1 MKRIGLIWERIYALD
16 NIKAAIW
23 FSSAKKR
30 NHEFVIP
37 VLEDIEAHAKEV
49 QRLLASK
56 TYVPSPYIIKE
67 IRDNS
72 SGKIRVIHKPRYF
85 PDQVIHWAL
94 ILQIQQILM
103 RGMYEYSCGSV
114 PGRGPH
120 YGRKHLRKW
129 LDNDYRRTKYCLKL
143 DIAKFYPSMDN
154 EALKKEFRRKIKDP
168 HVLWL
173 IDTIID
179 SAQGLPIGNYTSQW
193 FANFALER
201 LDHFIK
207 QELKI
212 PYYMRYVDDLVL
224 LGPNKKTLH
233 RARPAIEKLLAE
245 LGLHVK
251 DNWQVFLVNSR
262 PIDFLGYRFYRDKTT
277 LRRRNALR
285 IRRRFAKIGKK
296 NYLTL
301 RDAQAVVSYWGWM
314 KHCDS
319 HYFYNEYCKPHVS
332 VGKAKGVISEHAKIR
347 NLEERDSNNRTKR
360 NSGSEAD

>member
-1 MKRIGLIWERIYALD
+1 MAPILRNTDIYAEKILEML
-16 NIKAAIW
+16 AA
-23 FSSAKKR
+23 
-30 NHEFVIP
+30 
-37 VLEDIEAHAKEV
+37 
-49 QRLLASK
+49 K
-56 TYVPSPYIIKE
+56 TYVPSPYIIRE
-67 IRDNS
+67 ITDNS
-72 SGKIRVIHKPRYF
+72 SGKIRTIHKPRYF

-94 ILQIQQILM
+94 ILQIQPVMM
-103 RGMYEYSCGSV
+103 RGMYKYSCGSV

-120 YGRKHLRKW
+120 YGRKHLRRW
-129 LDNDYRRTKYCLKL
+129 LDTDYRRTKYCPKM
-143 DIAKFYPSMDN
+143 DIAKFYPSIDN
-154 EALKKEFRRKIKDP
+154 EALKNEFRRKIKDP

-233 RARPAIEKLLAE
+233 RARPAIEKQLAE

-251 DNWQVFLVNSR
+251 DNWQVFLANSR

-314 KHCDS
+314 KHSDS
-319 HYFYNEYCKPHVS
+319 HYFYNKYCKPHVS
-332 VGKAKGVISEHAKIR
+332 VGEARRVISCNAKIR
-347 NLEERDSNNRTKR
+347 DCS
-360 NSGSEAD
+360 

>member
-1 MKRIGLIWERIYALD
+1 MKRIGFIWEKIYALD

-23 FSSAKKR
+23 FSSEKKR
-30 NHEFVIP
+30 NHEFVMP

-72 SGKIRVIHKPRYF
+72 SGKIRVIHNPRYF

-94 ILQIQQILM
+94 MLQIQQILM

-129 LDNDYRRTKYCLKL
+129 LDTDFRNTKYCFKL
-143 DIAKFYPSMDN
+143 DIEKFYPSIDN
-154 EALKKEFRRKIKDP
+154 EALKQSFRRSIKDP
-168 HVLWL
+168 HALWL

-193 FANFALER
+193 FANFALEP
-201 LDHFIK
+201 LDHMIK
-207 QELKI
+207 ERLRV

-224 LGPNKKTLH
+224 LGPNKKKLH
-233 RARPAIEKLLAE
+233 RTRFAIEDELNK
-245 LGLHVK
+245 LGLRIK

-262 PIDFLGYRFYRDKTT
+262 AIDFLGYRFYRNRTT

-285 IRRRFAKIGKK
+285 IKRRFAKIGKK
-296 NYLTL
+296 GYLTL
-301 RDAQAVVSYWGWM
+301 KDASAVVSYWGWM
-314 KHCDS
+314 KHSDS
-319 HYFYNEYCKPHVS
+319 YNFYNKHCKPIVS
-332 VGKAKGVISEHAKIR
+332 VGRAKGVISKHAKIR
-347 NLEERDSNNRTKR
+347 NLRERQAEDSSPGGAGRKAN
-360 NSGSEAD
+360 